1 MATVYL
7 THKDNV
13 TQIHRVHPHLKASF
27 KRLAIKATSTV
38 VGWAVGL
45 ALAVPLIGHQFHG
58 LTPIQSFKVLARP
71 SASSP
76 AVVPVQSPR
85 RTSLMI

>member
-1 MATVYL
+1 MTTVYL
-7 THKDNV
+7 TRTDNV
-13 TQIHRVHPHLKASF
+13 TQIHHVHPRLKTSF
-27 KRLAIKATSTV
+27 KRLAITATSTV
-38 VGWAVGL
+38 VGL
-45 ALAVPLIGHQFHG
+45 ALAVPLIGYQFHG